1 MTSVAFQ
8 FSEDEPGLLYQALGV
23 LKENSIN
30 IVKIESRPT
39 GERLG
44 RYTFLLD
51 IELHRTDPVGG
62 ETIDKLTEMSSWFK
76 VFGSYPRM
84 KDLPIRG

>member
-1 MTSVAFQ
+1 M
-8 FSEDEPGLLYQALGV
+8 
-23 LKENSIN
+23 
-30 IVKIESRPT
+30 
-39 GERLG
+39 G

-51 IELHRTDPVGG
+51 MELHRADPVGR

-84 KDLPIRG
+84 EEPPIRG